1 MLVSLDRLY
10 RAEGGRAPLAV
21 TGALTTVD
29 YAGREAARKAAGSGT
44 RPGGA
49 RAAAPAP
56 PAGTGSGAPP
66 VTLHATGLC
75 VDIGRP
81 ANAWDYKVLEYAL
94 SRMGDR
100 MRIAWMR
107 DASVNGYH
115 LSPNPAFAEELLAS
129 AGR

>member
-1 MLVSLDRLY
+1 MGGDRGNPP
-10 RAEGGRAPLAV
+10 RGAPGAPPPAPPAPPPAPGRGGGGGPGGGGRP
-21 TGALTTVD
+21 
-29 YAGREAARKAAGSGT
+29 
-44 RPGGA
+44 PP
-49 RAAAPAP
+49 APAP